1 MDPNYQKT
9 LLKEFIENEK
19 MDVKWANL
27 SKLDDK
33 VNTKLDEIGKLH
45 NVYRALK

>member
-9 LLKEFIENEK
+9 LLKRVYRELK
-19 MDVKWANL
+19 KWMLNGSNL

-45 NVYRALK
+45 NMYIEL